1 MFEEE
6 LAECHFKD
14 GAGPGPMLRGSGR
27 EAGRVA
33 WDRLGKVL
41 NDLSHRKAQGA
52 EAEQMFS
59 LGET

>member
-14 GAGPGPMLRGSGR
+14 GAGRGPCSGTVG
-27 EAGRVA
+27 E
-33 WDRLGKVL
+33 RLGEWPGAGQGR
-41 NDLSHRKAQGA
+41 SSMICHRKAQGA

-59 LGET
+59 LEET